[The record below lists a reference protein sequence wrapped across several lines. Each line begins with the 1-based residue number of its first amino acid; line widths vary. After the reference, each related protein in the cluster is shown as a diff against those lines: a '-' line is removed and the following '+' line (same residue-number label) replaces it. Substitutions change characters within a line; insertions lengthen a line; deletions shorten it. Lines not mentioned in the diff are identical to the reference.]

1 MKIYNKLIAL
11 VAAFGLVGVS
21 YAQDEAAGGNLTDNI
36 SIAGFVDASYSNS
49 ESGATDTET
58 IGVDEV
64 EIDFLFG
71 FGSVNSEVHLD
82 STGTGTVGVE
92 QAWVS
97 YDVNPSL
104 TVTVG
109 RYGSALGFER
119 EDPAGLY
126 TVSRAYDDGG
136 LNLGNVNANA
146 VEGLAFSYTAS
157 DTLSGRISFEDS
169 SDQNI
174 DGDKVNVEISVAYT
188 GIDNLSLGG
197 GYRMGNG
204 PSSLI
209 SGGVETIDGG
219 DTHDIVTVN
228 ATYTAGKA
236 LIGAEYIDADAAGTA
251 SDVDAFMVLL
261 DYDVSEKLGLVLR
274 YSDEDSGTNTADADK
289 FTIAPNYAITDDLGA
304 ILEYSDGKVGTTDND
319 TLALELTLTF

>member
-21 YAQDEAAGGNLTDNI
+21 YAQDAAAGGNLTDNI
-36 SIAGFVDASYSNS
+36 SIAGFVDASYAKT
-49 ESGATDTET
+49 EVGATDTET

-82 STGTGTVGVE
+82 SDGNGGNIGVE

-104 TVTVG
+104 TVSVG
-109 RYGSALGFER
+109 KYGSALGLER

-126 TVSRAYDDGG
+126 TYSRAYNNGG
-136 LNLGNVNANA
+136 LNLGNVDANV
-146 VEGLAFSYTAS
+146 VEGVAFSYTVS
-157 DTLSGRISFEDS
+157 DDISARVSFQDS
-169 SDQNI
+169 QGNNI
-174 DGDKVNVEISVAYT
+174 DTDKLDVEISVSYT
-188 GIDNLSLGG
+188 GVENVNIGG
-197 GYRMGNG
+197 GYISANG
-204 PSSLI
+204 ADAAA
-209 SGGVETIDGG
+209 TG
-219 DTHDIVTVN
+219 DVVN
-228 ATYTAGKA
+228 VHATYTAGKA
-236 LIGAEYIDADAAGTA
+236 LIGAEYVDADATGTA
-251 SDVDAFMVLL
+251 NDIDAWMILV
-261 DYDVSEKLGLVLR
+261 DYDLSDKLGVALR
-274 YSDEDSGTNTADADK
+274 LTDEDATGTAADADK

-304 ILEYSDGKVGTTDND
+304 ILEYSDGEVGGTDNE